1 MKTKKRKVQI
11 KMSFENEVKEFCK
24 DIKTK
29 LEHIDSEETT
39 KIALIMPFLRI
50 LGYDT
55 TNPAEVRAEYTADV
69 GTKQGEK
76 VDLAILENDE
86 PIIFIECK
94 QVSNPLTSDH
104 ISQLYR
110 YFSITDIQIGILT
123 NGVEYKFFTTGDD
136 NNRMAEKPFL
146 DIDLLNLTKNDIK
159 ELEKFVKNN
168 FDIDEIVTRADD
180 LKYRNLIKKTLIN
193 ELEDPSEEFIKTI
206 GKQVYDGV
214 LTQSIKERF
223 GLILTSVSTEIINEK
238 VEKRLAD
245 AVART
250 DVSEEKEEVQE
261 TEKEAPV
268 TDDIVTTPE
277 ELEGYYIIKS
287 IAAEVTDSERITI
300 RDRKSYCNVLL
311 DDHQFYT
318 IVRFHFNNPDNLKIE
333 LFDNV
338 EVGHNGMK
346 IGDKIDIKNV
356 SDIYSY
362 KKRILNIIKNHIEL
376 KDTD

>member
-1 MKTKKRKVQI
+1 
-11 KMSFENEVKEFCK
+11 MSFENEVKQFCK
-24 DIKTK
+24 EINTK

-55 TNPAEVRAEYTADV
+55 TNPAEVKAEYTADV

-76 VDLAILENDE
+76 VDIAILEENK
-86 PIIFIECK
+86 PVIFIECK

-123 NGVEYKFFTTGDD
+123 NGIEYKFFTTGDD
-136 NNRMAEKPFL
+136 NNRMADKPFL

-159 ELEKFVKNN
+159 ELEKFIKKNFN
-168 FDIDEIVTRADD
+168 IDEIVTRADD
-180 LKYRNLIKKTLIN
+180 LKYRNLIKKALIS
-193 ELEDPSEEFIKTI
+193 EFEEPSDEFIKVI
-206 GKQVYDGV
+206 GKQVYDGI

-223 GLILTSVSTEIINEK
+223 GSIITNVTTEIINEK

-245 AVART
+245 AVANT
-250 DVSEEKEEVQE
+250 EIPEEPEQKEEEEE
-261 TEKEAPV
+261 TV
-268 TDDIVTTPE
+268 TDDVFTTTE

-300 RDRKSYCNVLL
+300 RDRKTYCNILL

-318 IVRFHFNNPDNLKIE
+318 IVRLHFNNVDNLKIE
-333 LFDNV
+333 LFDNI
-338 EVGHNGMK
+338 EVKENGAKM
-346 IGDKIDIKNV
+346 GDKLEINNV
-356 SDIYSY
+356 SDIYMY
-362 KKRILNIIKNHIEL
+362 KDRILGIITDYIEI
-376 KDTD
+376 KDKKE

>member
-1 MKTKKRKVQI
+1 
-11 KMSFENEVKEFCK
+11 MSFENEVKEFCK

-94 QVSNPLTSDH
+94 QVNNPLTSDH

-146 DIDLLNLTKNDIK
+146 DINLLNLTKNDIK

-318 IVRFHFNNPDNLKIE
+318 IVRFHFNNQDNLKIE

>member
-1 MKTKKRKVQI
+1 
-11 KMSFENEVKEFCK
+11 MSFENEIKSFCK
-24 DIKTK
+24 DIQKK
-29 LEHIDSEETT
+29 VEHIDSEETT
-39 KIALIMPFLRI
+39 KIALIVPFLRI

-69 GTKQGEK
+69 GAKQGEK

-123 NGVEYKFFTTGDD
+123 NGIEYKFFTTGDD

-180 LKYRNLIKKTLIN
+180 LKYRNLIKKALVS
-193 ELEDPSEEFIKTI
+193 EFEDPSEEFVKVI
-206 GKQVYDGV
+206 GKQVYDGI
-214 LTQSIKERF
+214 LTPSIKERF
-223 GLILTSVSTEIINEK
+223 STIISNVTTEIINEK

-245 AVART
+245 AVAST
-250 DVSEEKEEVQE
+250 DIEEEKEEVQE
-261 TEKEAPV
+261 TEKKAPAN
-268 TDDIVTTPE
+268 DDVVTTKE
-277 ELEGYYIIKS
+277 ELEGQYIIKS
-287 IAAEVTDSERITI
+287 IAAEVTDSERITM
-300 RDRKSYCNVLL
+300 RDRKSYCNILL
-311 DDHQFYT
+311 DDHQAYT
-318 IVRFHFNNPDNLKIE
+318 IIRLHFNNPDNLRIE

-338 EVGHNGMK
+338 ELLSNGGR
-346 IGDKIDIKNV
+346 IGDKIEIENV
-356 SDIYSY
+356 SDIYMY
-362 KKRILNIIKNHIEL
+362 KERILNIINEYIEV
-376 KDTD
+376 KDKKE

>member
-1 MKTKKRKVQI
+1 
-11 KMSFENEVKEFCK
+11 MSFENEVKEFSK
-24 DIKTK
+24 DINTK

-55 TNPAEVRAEYTADV
+55 TNPAEVKAEYTADV

-76 VDLAILENDE
+76 VDLAILENDN
-86 PIIFIECK
+86 PLIFIECK
-94 QVSNPLTSDH
+94 PVKNPLTSDH

-123 NGVEYKFFTTGDD
+123 NGVEYKFFTTGED

-159 ELEKFVKNN
+159 ELEKFVKKN

-180 LKYRNLIKKTLIN
+180 LKYRNLIKKEMLSQFD
-193 ELEDPSEEFIKTI
+193 DPSEEFIKVI
-206 GKQVYDGV
+206 GKQVYDGI
-214 LTQSIKERF
+214 LTPSIKERF
-223 GLILTSVSTEIINEK
+223 GNIIVNVTAEIINEK

-245 AVART
+245 AVAST
-250 DVSEEKEEVQE
+250 DIPEETTEEITGKPTEE
-261 TEKEAPV
+261 TKSSK
-268 TDDIVTTPE
+268 DDIVTTKE
-277 ELEGYYIIKS
+277 EKEGYYIIKS
-287 IAAEVTDSERITI
+287 IAAEIIDSDRITM
-300 RDRKSYCNVLL
+300 RDRKTYCNILL

-318 IVRFHFNNPDNLKIE
+318 ITRLRFNNTDNLKIE
-333 LFDNV
+333 LFDKV

-346 IGDKIDIKNV
+346 IGDKIDITNV
-356 SDIYSY
+356 SDIYNY
-362 KKRILNIIKNHIEL
+362 KERIINIIGEYIKA
-376 KDTD
+376 KDKKE

>member
-1 MKTKKRKVQI
+1 
-11 KMSFENEVKEFCK
+11 MSFENEVKTFCK
-24 DIKTK
+24 EIKTK

-76 VDLAILENDE
+76 VDLAILEEDN

-168 FDIDEIVTRADD
+168 FDVDEVVTRADD
-180 LKYRNLIKKTLIN
+180 LKYRNLIKKALVS
-193 ELEDPSEEFIKTI
+193 EFEDPSDEFIRTI

-223 GLILTSVSTEIINEK
+223 GSIISNVTTEIINEK

-245 AVART
+245 AVAST
-250 DVSEEKEEVQE
+250 DIEEDKEQVKEVKEE
-261 TEKEAPV
+261 ASV
-268 TDDIVTTPE
+268 TDDVVTTKE
-277 ELEGYYIIKS
+277 ELEGYYIIKA
-287 IAAEVTDSERITI
+287 IAGEVTDSERITI
-300 RDRKSYCNVLL
+300 RDRKSYCNILL
-311 DDHQFYT
+311 DDHQYYT
-318 IVRFHFNNPDNLKIE
+318 IIRLHFNNTDNLRIE
-333 LFDNV
+333 LFD
-338 EVGHNGMK
+338 K
-346 IGDKIDIKNV
+346 IDVSDSGTKTGDKIDIEKV
-356 SDIYSY
+356 SDIYLY
-362 KKRILNIIKNHIEL
+362 KERILNIIKEHIKV
-376 KDTD
+376 KDA

>member
-1 MKTKKRKVQI
+1 MKTKKRKVRI

-94 QVSNPLTSDH
+94 QVNNPLTSDH

-146 DIDLLNLTKNDIK
+146 DINLLNLTKNDIK

-318 IVRFHFNNPDNLKIE
+318 IVRFHFNNQDNLKIE

>member
-1 MKTKKRKVQI
+1 
-11 KMSFENEVKEFCK
+11 MSFENEVKEFCK
-24 DIKTK
+24 EINSK

-55 TNPAEVRAEYTADV
+55 TNPAEVKAEYTADV

-76 VDLAILENDE
+76 VDIAILEENN
-86 PIIFIECK
+86 PVIFIECK
-94 QVSNPLTSDH
+94 QVNNPLTTDH

-123 NGVEYKFFTTGDD
+123 NGIEYKFFTTGED

-159 ELEKFVKNN
+159 ELEKFVKKN
-168 FDIDEIVTRADD
+168 FNINEIVTRADD
-180 LKYRNLIKKTLIN
+180 LKYRNLIKKTLLS
-193 ELEDPSEEFIKTI
+193 EFEDPSDEFIKVI
-206 GKQVYDGV
+206 GKQVYDGI
-214 LTQSIKERF
+214 LTPAIKERF
-223 GLILTSVSTEIINEK
+223 GVIIKNVTTEIINEK

-245 AVART
+245 AVANT
-250 DVSEEKEEVQE
+250 DKPVETKPKEEKKE
-261 TEKEAPV
+261 TPTV
-268 TDDIVTTPE
+268 TDEVYTTPE

-300 RDRKSYCNVLL
+300 RDRKTYCNILL

-318 IVRFHFNNPDNLKIE
+318 IVRFYFNNEDSLKIE
-333 LFDNV
+333 LFDKV
-338 EVGHNGMK
+338 EVGHNGTK
-346 IGDKIDIKNV
+346 IGDKINIENV
-356 SDIYSY
+356 SDIYRY
-362 KKRILNIIKNHIEL
+362 KERILSIIYEYIKV
-376 KDTD
+376 KDKKE